1 MPRTLERILA
11 PLSLQD
17 LSDLC
22 NRLGAPVGGVLTPI
36 SDEDAREVF
45 LSALH
50 MLGEWAREEAD
61 LPPISDRQS

>member
-1 MPRTLERILA
+1 MSRTLEDILA

-22 NRLGAPVGGVLTPI
+22 DRLGAPVGGVLMPI
-36 SDEDAREVF
+36 SDEAARRVF
-45 LSALH
+45 ISALK

-61 LPPISDRQS
+61 LPPLKD

>member
-1 MPRTLERILA
+1 MSRSLEDILA

-22 NRLGAPVGGVLTPI
+22 DRLGAPVGGVLTPI
-36 SDEDAREVF
+36 TDEAARKVF
-45 LSALH
+45 ISALK

-61 LPPISDRQS
+61 LPPITDE